1 MREGTSVFTPFLMAS
16 KRTLR
21 ASLISG
27 RLAGWCLLVT
37 TSWMAWGGGEAMAPA
52 EGKAGTGG
60 GPDGQGEELRA
71 PGRGR
76 GGGGGGGGSTVPSNW
91 VPEPIGWPR
100 SRRRAGEEEWRGGAT
115 GGGAGWS
122 TPGAIWRGAGAGGM
136 AGSCCWSGS
145 GGTGGGG
152 VPRMPVD
159 GNGGG
164 GGGRGGGGGGGVLEL
179 RPAVRAGD
187 WGLLSEKPEPELEE
201 GKRKKRLCC
210 RILRR
215 SI

>member
-1 MREGTSVFTPFLMAS
+1 
-16 KRTLR
+16 
-21 ASLISG
+21 
-27 RLAGWCLLVT
+27 
-37 TSWMAWGGGEAMAPA
+37 MAWVGGEAMAA
-52 EGKAGTGG
+52 AVGKAGTGG
-60 GPDGQGEELRA
+60 GPVRQGEELRA

-76 GGGGGGGGSTVPSNW
+76 GGGGGGGGRTLPSGCEA
-91 VPEPIGWPR
+91 EPIGWPR
-100 SRRRAGEEEWRGGAT
+100 SRRRAGEEECRGGAT

-136 AGSCCWSGS
+136 TGSCCCSGR

-164 GGGRGGGGGGGVLEL
+164 GGGGGGGGVLEL

-187 WGLLSEKPEPELEE
+187 WGLLSEKPEPELQESRRKAVRR
-201 GKRKKRLCC
+201 GKRQ
-210 RILRR
+210 LRVR
-215 SI
+215 QGDNLSLWATCVVQIK